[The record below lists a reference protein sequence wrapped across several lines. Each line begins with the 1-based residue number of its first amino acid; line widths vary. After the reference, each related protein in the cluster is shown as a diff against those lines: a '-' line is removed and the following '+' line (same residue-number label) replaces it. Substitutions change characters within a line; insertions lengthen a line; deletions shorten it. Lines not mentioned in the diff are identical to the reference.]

1 MMIRIRMAVPDDAAE
16 LMAMNREFN
25 GVDDISEDD
34 VRAELAQGGEL
45 VAVADAGECL
55 AGYCCAQKYK
65 SFCYK
70 NPVAELTELYVRGE
84 FRHKGLA
91 SRLIACQL
99 DALRAMGVDEVKVL
113 TGADN
118 ATAQAVYRA
127 NGFAKQDEAC
137 LARRL

>member
-55 AGYCCAQKYK
+55 AGYCCAQKHK

-70 NPVAELTELYVRGE
+70 NPVAELTAPYSLPAGCAARHGRGRGE
-84 FRHKGLA
+84 
-91 SRLIACQL
+91 
-99 DALRAMGVDEVKVL
+99 
-113 TGADN
+113 GADGRGQRYG
-118 ATAQAVYRA
+118 TGRIQGKRICQA
-127 NGFAKQDEAC
+127 G
-137 LARRL
+137 